1 MSPELQADSL
11 PLATQDAQDHYSF
24 TYINMRIGL
33 RVSEKHTHLS
43 VIKILKI
50 FYFLGAS
57 SISKRALLQDAA
69 RSIFT
74 GKKVYCFLFT
84 TCVGDLD
91 GNAEFCDIAPLE
103 VT

>member
-1 MSPELQADSL
+1 MIEHLIVFKKECSQGHFFFL
-11 PLATQDAQDHYSF
+11 YSISTKF
-24 TYINMRIGL
+24 GYIIN
-33 RVSEKHTHLS
+33 
-43 VIKILKI
+43 
-50 FYFLGAS
+50 F
-57 SISKRALLQDAA
+57 SKRALLQDAA

-91 GNAEFCDIAPLE
+91 GNAEFCEIAPLE